1 MEVNLMKLNMATIIT
16 EKLDVVP
23 YRSIG
28 SYSNVKRFRDIQMTI
43 YKVLN
48 EDLTLCENNSH
59 QLHPNLKEKI
69 IYYTRI
75 DYLKEKAQKENY
87 IPFVLKPDLVDII
100 QTKIV
105 IELEKTYH
113 VYKEKYDRYKG
124 DSQLASVLNKFL
136 FKNGIVFG
144 NPTEDSSNILF
155 IVEGVKSAYIDFLL
169 NYNVIEVK
177 GDSNL
182 TKSQLNILISNLERY
197 VSRNN
202 ITINYIENTLNLS
215 DLVNKINLN
224 LPQTVFN
231 LIGRTLRKD
240 NTELAKVTEIYIKLF
255 RESNLF
261 KENKTLLTFKQE
273 DIPRVQRMGKIL
285 DSFNINYSMK
295 FDKLVSYI
303 IKLGGVLLE
312 INPLYIR
319 DITTNYYYYIR
330 TEENKGIEYITKTLP
345 KILESKGNLTKEN
358 IVILIKIMKY
368 SIDLRLNYKKL

>member
-69 IYYTRI
+69 LYYTRI

-169 NYNVIEVK
+169 NYNVLEVK

-197 VSRNN
+197 VARNN

-273 DIPRVQRMGKIL
+273 DIPRVQRMGKLL

-368 SIDLRLNYKKL
+368 SVDLRLNYKKL